1 MEKTNKARL
10 LLEGKS
16 GTLLIIFVV
25 TVVIFYFINPAYLSP
40 ENVKT
45 IFNSCTASGFLAV
58 GMACLLIS
66 GNIDLSSGA
75 IGMMSGIIIAYL
87 LQTSIPWVITIIITV
102 AAACCIGL
110 FNAFLVNVLN
120 FVPFIST
127 LGVMTLLTGLG
138 GGITNGQPLFI
149 NNQAFWALGS
159 ITVFKVVPLLFL
171 IMVLVF
177 IIYGIILSNTRFG
190 RRMYMCGGNKDAAR
204 LAGINYKKVSA
215 ILFVNNAALAALTGV
230 VFTSRMHNAI
240 WTSITGQEMV
250 GLTAAVL
257 GGVGFK
263 GGTGGMFG
271 AFIGLVLLNSF
282 TSGLLV
288 AGLNDYWRIV
298 ANGVLLVAALTLDFV
313 KDRSRVRSQKAA
325 ALKDA

>member
-1 MEKTNKARL
+1 MEKTNKAKVL
-10 LLEGKS
+10 FEGKS
-16 GTLLIIFVV
+16 GTLLIILIV
-25 TVVIFYFINPAYLSP
+25 TIAVFYIINPLYLSP
-40 ENVKT
+40 ENIKT

-66 GNIDLSSGA
+66 GNIDLSAGA
-75 IGMMSGIIIAYL
+75 IGMFSGIIVAYM
-87 LQTSIPWVITIIITV
+87 LQTPIPWGISLIISV
-102 AAACCIGL
+102 LAACCLGL
-110 FNAFLVNVLN
+110 LNAFLVNVLN

-149 NNQAFWALGS
+149 NNKAFWELGS
-159 ITVFKVVPLLFL
+159 ITVLNVIPLLFI
-171 IMVLVF
+171 IMVVVF
-177 IIYGIILSNTRFG
+177 IIYGVILSGTKFG

-204 LAGINYKKVSA
+204 LAGINYKKVST
-215 ILFVNNAALAALTGV
+215 ILFVNNAVMAAFSGI

-263 GGTGGMFG
+263 GGTGGMPG
-271 AFIGLVLLNSF
+271 AFIGLILLNSF

-288 AGLNDYWRIV
+288 AGLGDYWRVV
-298 ANGVLLVAALTLDFV
+298 ANGVLLIVALTLDFL
-313 KDRSRVRSQKAA
+313 KDRSRAKAQKAA
-325 ALKDA
+325 AMIDA